1 MCLHVANLPIFNR
14 KVIIFNTRI
23 IVIVTTRI
31 ITYAVT
37 FKASSIFKGEK
48 RKDLLRCQN
57 LFVCVESR
65 ARDLSQFEKI

>member
-1 MCLHVANLPIFNR
+1 MCLHVANTPIFNR
-14 KVIIFNTRI
+14 KVIIFNTSI

-37 FKASSIFKGEK
+37 FKTSSIFKGEK
-48 RKDLLRCQN
+48 RKDLLRCQIIF
-57 LFVCVESR
+57 LCVETR